1 MAIQVENER
10 REETFKGLQNRE
22 QASIHTPLGPLVIE
36 ASERG
41 LMHIYLA
48 PSGEEA
54 SGHEPAPD
62 SVLAEAV
69 RQLEQYFA
77 GSRRDF
83 DLPFEIEGS
92 EFERR
97 VLEELAHVP
106 YGTTVSYGELAAIA
120 GYPGAA
126 RAVGSVMRNNQLMIV
141 LPCHRVIGADGSLR
155 GYGGLG
161 CELDNKRWLLELE
174 GASPQPSSSR

>member
-1 MAIQVENER
+1 MAVASPQR
-10 REETFKGLQNRE
+10 SKQRE
-22 QASIHTPLGPLVIE
+22 QALVQTPLGPLVIE

-41 LMHIYLA
+41 LTHIDLA
-48 PSGEEA
+48 PSRADAPA
-54 SGHEPAPD
+54 SEPAPN
-62 SVLAEAV
+62 SILAEAA
-69 RQLEQYFA
+69 RQLEQYFS

-97 VLEELAHVP
+97 VLEELARVP
-106 YGTTVSYGELAAIA
+106 YGKTVSYGELAAMA

-161 CELDNKRWLLELE
+161 CGLDHKRMLLELE
-174 GASPQPSSSR
+174 GASIS

>member
-1 MAIQVENER
+1 MAVASAER
-10 REETFKGLQNRE
+10 SVQRE
-22 QASIHTPLGPLVIE
+22 QVFVSTPLGPLVIE
-36 ASERG
+36 VSERG
-41 LMHIYLA
+41 LTHIYLA
-48 PSGEEA
+48 SSGDAEP
-54 SGHEPAPD
+54 GLEPAPG

-77 GSRRDF
+77 GDRRDF
-83 DLPFEIEGS
+83 DLPFDIDGS

-97 VLEELAHVP
+97 VLEELARVP
-106 YGTTVSYGELAAIA
+106 YGTTVSYGELAGLA

-161 CELDNKRWLLELE
+161 CGLDNKRRLLELE
-174 GASPQPSSSR
+174 GASIS

>member
-1 MAIQVENER
+1 MAVATLHSSVQRER
-10 REETFKGLQNRE
+10 TLV
-22 QASIHTPLGPLVIE
+22 STPLGPLAIE

-41 LMHIYLA
+41 LTQIYLA
-48 PSGEEA
+48 PSGDAAPA
-54 SGHEPAPD
+54 SEPAPN
-62 SVLAEAV
+62 SILAEAA
-69 RQLEQYFA
+69 RQLEQYFS

-97 VLEELAHVP
+97 VLEELARVP
-106 YGTTVSYGELAAIA
+106 YGKTVSYGELAATA

-126 RAVGSVMRNNQLMIV
+126 RAVGSVMRSNQLMIV

-161 CELDNKRWLLELE
+161 CGLENKRWLLELE
-174 GASPQPSSSR
+174 SASF

>member
-1 MAIQVENER
+1 MVVASPQSSS
-10 REETFKGLQNRE
+10 QRE
-22 QASIHTPLGPLVIE
+22 QALVSTPLGPLVIE
-36 ASERG
+36 ASEGG
-41 LMHIYLA
+41 LTHIYLGA
-48 PSGEEA
+48 SGEEA
-54 SGHEPAPD
+54 SGHEPAPG

-83 DLPFEIEGS
+83 DLPFAIEGS
-92 EFERR
+92 EFELR
-97 VLEELAHVP
+97 VLDELARVP

-161 CELDNKRWLLELE
+161 CGLENKRWLLELE
-174 GASPQPSSSR
+174 GVEPQPSSSR

>member
-1 MAIQVENER
+1 MAVASPQR
-10 REETFKGLQNRE
+10 SAQRE
-22 QASIHTPLGPLVIE
+22 QALVSTPLGPLVIE
-36 ASERG
+36 ASESG
-41 LMHIYLA
+41 LTQIDLA
-48 PSGEEA
+48 PSGADAPA
-54 SGHEPAPD
+54 SEPAPNTI
-62 SVLAEAV
+62 LAEAV

-77 GSRRDF
+77 GSRREF

-97 VLEELAHVP
+97 VLEELARVP
-106 YGTTVSYGELAAIA
+106 YGTTVSYGELAALA

-126 RAVGSVMRNNQLMIV
+126 RAVGSVMRSNQLMIV

-161 CELDNKRWLLELE
+161 CGLDNKRWLLELE
-174 GASPQPSSSR
+174 GASIS

>member
-1 MAIQVENER
+1 MAVASAER
-10 REETFKGLQNRE
+10 SVQRE
-22 QASIHTPLGPLVIE
+22 QAFVSTPLGPLVIQ

-41 LMHIYLA
+41 LTHIYLA
-48 PSGEEA
+48 PSSDGEP
-54 SGHEPAPD
+54 GLEPAPG
-62 SVLAEAV
+62 SVLAETV

-83 DLPFEIEGS
+83 DLPFDIDGS

-97 VLEELAHVP
+97 VLEELARVP
-106 YGTTVSYGELAAIA
+106 YGTTVSYGELADLA

-161 CELDNKRWLLELE
+161 CGLDNKRRLLEFE
-174 GASPQPSSSR
+174 GASIS